1 MPTTKMP
8 VWMRS
13 EYVTIG
19 QPPFHKIRG
28 QEAAPCPGANRLP
41 LLAVPDITIAYLSKK
56 RNKNRPFDRGEHQQ
70 SYQLD
75 KSIFGGYTENR
86 KGRCR

>member
-28 QEAAPCPGANRLP
+28 QEAAPVWGVNRLP

-56 RNKNRPFDRGEHQQ
+56 RNKNRPSGWLFLPEDCEDD
-70 SYQLD
+70 L
-75 KSIFGGYTENR
+75 
-86 KGRCR
+86 